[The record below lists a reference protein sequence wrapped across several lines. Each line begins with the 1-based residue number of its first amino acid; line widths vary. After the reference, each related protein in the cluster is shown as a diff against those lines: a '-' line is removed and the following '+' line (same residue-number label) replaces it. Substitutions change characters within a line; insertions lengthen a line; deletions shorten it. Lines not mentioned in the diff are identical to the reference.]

1 MEGKIFIF
9 KLYSVHRNV
18 TVELCGFTFDD
29 FDSCGI
35 DVVLCSIE
43 IQQSINQ

>member
-18 TVELCGFTFDD
+18 TVELHDFVFDD
-29 FDSCGI
+29 CDI
-35 DVVLCSIE
+35 DVVLYCLE
-43 IQQSINQ
+43 IYQ

>member
-18 TVELCGFTFDD
+18 TVESYGFIFDD
-29 FDSCGI
+29 CDI
-35 DVVLCSIE
+35 DVVLCCLE
-43 IQQSINQ
+43 IHQ